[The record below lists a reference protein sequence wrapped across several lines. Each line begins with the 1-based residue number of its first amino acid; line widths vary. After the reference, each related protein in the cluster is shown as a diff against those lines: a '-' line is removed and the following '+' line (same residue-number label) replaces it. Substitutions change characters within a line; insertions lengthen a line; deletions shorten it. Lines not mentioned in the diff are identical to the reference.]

1 MTCLQDTEAGYSLL
15 GSCYPAVSAG
25 YEVGGECEA
34 GEHREHY
41 LHTVRLQ
48 HAATRTQEHRRPGK

>member
-25 YEVGGECEA
+25 YEVGGECE

-48 HAATRTQEHRRPGK
+48 HAATRTHEHRRPGK

>member
-1 MTCLQDTEAGYSLL
+1 ML

-25 YEVGGECEA
+25 YEVGGDCEA